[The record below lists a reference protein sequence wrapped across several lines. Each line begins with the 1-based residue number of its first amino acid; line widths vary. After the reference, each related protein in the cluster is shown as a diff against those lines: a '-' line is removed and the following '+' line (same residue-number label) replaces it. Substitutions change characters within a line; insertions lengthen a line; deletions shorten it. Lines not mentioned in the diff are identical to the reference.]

1 MPRSDRYEQRTREA
15 TDLLEHV
22 QNRRTD
28 DPTEEDRSESYSI
41 KPQKTYTWKQ
51 ENIRTGKLP
60 SKPEKPK
67 AKAKE
72 PEPKP
77 LTTPDLL
84 YIITWKEF
92 LELVSQDAPGGFK
105 ELL

>member
-1 MPRSDRYEQRTREA
+1 M
-15 TDLLEHV
+15 

-28 DPTEEDRSESYSI
+28 DPTEEDRSESFSI

-60 SKPEKPK
+60 SKAEKTK
-67 AKAKE
+67 AKAKAKAE
-72 PEPKP
+72 AKDPEPKA

-84 YIITWKEF
+84 YIITWREF